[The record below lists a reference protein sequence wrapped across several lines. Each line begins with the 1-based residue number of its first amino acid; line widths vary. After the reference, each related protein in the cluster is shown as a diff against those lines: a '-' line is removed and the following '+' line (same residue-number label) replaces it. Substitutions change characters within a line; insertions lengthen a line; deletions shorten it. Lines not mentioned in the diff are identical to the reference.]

1 VSVLGRK
8 STLSVVQQKCIQEL
22 ILQDVTGKTIAEI
35 AEELGTSER
44 SIYRW
49 KNDPVFVQELEKQ
62 ADIHLKGFLH
72 ESYAV
77 LKNIVRNGRSEQ
89 AVINAVKLV
98 MQSQGKLR
106 DVQEVETTV
115 KHDIASEG
123 LTEENLE
130 YLESL
135 LED

>member
-1 VSVLGRK
+1 LGRK
-8 STLSVVQQKCIQEL
+8 STLSVQQQKCIQEL
-22 ILQDVTGKTIAEI
+22 VLQDVTGKTIAEI

-49 KNDPVFVQELEKQ
+49 KNDALFVNELEKQ
-62 ADIHLKGFLH
+62 ADIHLKGFLN

-77 LKNIVRNGRSEQ
+77 LRNIVRNGRSEQ

-106 DVQEVETTV
+106 DVQEIEANV
-115 KHDIASEG
+115 KTDIKTQG
-123 LTEENLE
+123 LNAESLADLE
-130 YLESL
+130 AL

>member
-1 VSVLGRK
+1 MGRK

-44 SIYRW
+44 TIYRW
-49 KNDPVFVQELEKQ
+49 KNDASFVQELEKQ

-77 LKNIVRNGRSEQ
+77 LRNIVRNGRSEQ

-106 DVQEVETTV
+106 DVQEIEANV
-115 KHDIASEG
+115 KTDIKTQG
-123 LTEENLE
+123 LNAESLADLE
-130 YLESL
+130 AL

>member
-1 VSVLGRK
+1 MGRK

-49 KNDPVFVQELEKQ
+49 KNDAVFVQELEKQ

-72 ESYAV
+72 ESYSV

-106 DVQEVETTV
+106 DVQEIEANV
-115 KHDIASEG
+115 KTDIKTQG
-123 LTEENLE
+123 LNA
-130 YLESL
+130 ESL
-135 LED
+135 ADLEALLEE

>member
-1 VSVLGRK
+1 MGRK

-49 KNDPVFVQELEKQ
+49 KNDAVFVQELEKQ

-72 ESYAV
+72 ESYSV

-106 DVQEVETTV
+106 DVQEIEANV
-115 KHDIASEG
+115 KTDIKTQG
-123 LTEENLE
+123 LNAESIADLE
-130 YLESL
+130 AL
-135 LED
+135 LEE

>member
-1 VSVLGRK
+1 MGRK

-49 KNDPVFVQELEKQ
+49 KNDAVFVQELEKQ

-77 LKNIVRNGRSEQ
+77 LRNIVRNGRSEQ

-106 DVQEVETTV
+106 DVQEIEANV
-115 KHDIASEG
+115 KTDIKTQG
-123 LTEENLE
+123 LNAESIADLE
-130 YLESL
+130 AL
-135 LED
+135 LEE